1 MVKYFSLGNPGN
13 WGVNNEIKALFNDK
27 AEFTETLTGDTD
39 IIIDSTNFPKEKKI
53 ENIKFIDEH
62 HSASVAVFTSS
73 LCLPASKLC
82 QYSKYPKRLIGIGL
96 YDTFSNAKMIEIAP
110 TKITDANVLKNAEN
124 FFDSIGLKY
133 SIVPDKAGLVFPRTL
148 AMIIN
153 EAAQVYSEQIATKE
167 DIDTAMKLGTNYP
180 FGPLEWTDRLGI
192 DLIYNVLSAMRSE
205 SGEERYK
212 PHPVLKEMSNLKEK
226 FYE

>member
-1 MVKYFSLGNPGN
+1 MVKYFLLGKDS
-13 WGVNNEIKALFNDK
+13 VNSEIRTLFNDK

-153 EAAQVYSEQIATKE
+153 EAAQVYSEQIASKE
-167 DIDTAMKLGTNYP
+167 DIDTAMRLGTNYP
-180 FGPLEWTDRLGI
+180 YGPLEWTERLGV
-192 DLIYNVLSAMRSE
+192 DLVYNILSTMQSE
-205 SGEERYK
+205 FGEDRYK
-212 PHPVLKEMSNLKEK
+212 PHTILKEMVNLKKK
-226 FYE
+226 FCE

>member
-1 MVKYFSLGNPGN
+1 MVKYFLLGKDS
-13 WGVNNEIKALFNDK
+13 VNNEIRTLFKDK
-27 AEFTETLTGDTD
+27 AEFTKTLTGDTD

-110 TKITDANVLKNAEN
+110 TKITDADVLKNAES
-124 FFDSIGLKY
+124 FFNSIGLKY

-153 EAAQVYSEQIATKE
+153 EAAQVYSEQIASKE
-167 DIDTAMKLGTNYP
+167 DIDTAMRLGTNYP
-180 FGPLEWTDRLGI
+180 YGPLEWTERLGV
-192 DLIYNVLSAMRSE
+192 DLVYNILSTMQSE
-205 SGEERYK
+205 FGEDRYK
-212 PHPVLKEMSNLKEK
+212 PHTILKEMVNLKKK

>member
-1 MVKYFSLGNPGN
+1 MVKYFLLGKDS
-13 WGVNNEIKALFNDK
+13 VNSEIRTLFNDK

-110 TKITDANVLKNAEN
+110 TKITDADVLKNAES
-124 FFDSIGLKY
+124 FFNSIGLKY

-153 EAAQVYSEQIATKE
+153 EAAQVYSEQIASKE
-167 DIDTAMKLGTNYP
+167 DIDTAMRLGTNYP
-180 FGPLEWTDRLGI
+180 YGPLEWTERLGV
-192 DLIYNVLSAMRSE
+192 DLVYNILSTMQSE
-205 SGEERYK
+205 FGEDRYK
-212 PHPVLKEMSNLKEK
+212 PHTILKEMVNLKKK
-226 FYE
+226 FCE